1 VGGNF
6 YALDAATG
14 EKLWSHAFDG
24 ALGGG
29 VITYVANGAQK
40 VAVATGFTHMFWPTK
55 IATAKIEI
63 LGLE

>member
-1 VGGNF
+1 MNGTTMKRPLVVI
-6 YALDAATG
+6 
-14 EKLWSHAFDG
+14 G

-29 VITYVANGAQK
+29 VITCVANGAQK
-40 VAVATGFTHMFWPTK
+40 VAVATGFVHMFWPTK